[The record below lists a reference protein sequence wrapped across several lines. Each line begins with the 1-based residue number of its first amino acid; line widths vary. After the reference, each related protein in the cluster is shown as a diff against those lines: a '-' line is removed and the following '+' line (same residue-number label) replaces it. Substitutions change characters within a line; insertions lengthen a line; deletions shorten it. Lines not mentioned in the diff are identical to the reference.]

1 MPSDLTLPVD
11 GGFLNVRVGAI
22 ILKNGKFLMVKNPS
36 VDYCYSVGGR
46 IRFGETAEQA
56 VIREVAEETGVRMA
70 VDRLGFIHEDFFYGD
85 WADKKGKVIQEISF
99 YFYMRT
105 PEHFSPVCDSF
116 SNDGQKESLI
126 WIAPEDNVK
135 YFPAFFRTEL
145 LHPVETAKHIVTDE
159 RADHG
164 TVCD

>member
-22 ILKNGKFLMVKNPS
+22 ILKDGKFLMVYNPA
-36 VDYCYSVGGR
+36 VEYCYSVGGR

-56 VIREVAEETGVRMA
+56 VIREVEEETGARLEI
-70 VDRLGFIHEDFFYGD
+70 DRLGFIHEDFFYGD
-85 WADKKGKVIQEISF
+85 FADKKGKLIQEISF

-116 SNDGQKESLI
+116 SNDGQKESLM
-126 WIAPEDNVK
+126 WISPEDNVK

-145 LHPVETAKHIVTDE
+145 TNPAPYVKHIVTDE
-159 RADHG
+159 R
-164 TVCD
+164 V